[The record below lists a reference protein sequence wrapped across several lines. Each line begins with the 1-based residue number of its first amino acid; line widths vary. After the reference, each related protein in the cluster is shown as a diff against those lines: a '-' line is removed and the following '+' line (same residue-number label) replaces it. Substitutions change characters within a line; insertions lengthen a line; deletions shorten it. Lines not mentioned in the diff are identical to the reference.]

1 MNFLLNRKWNGETD
15 ITLHKFLAKHRA
27 SFHLLQRCGY
37 HVTVEIQ
44 SERMREGHLLDNI
57 EVNDKDVSAALSYV
71 CLDDNVNGTRN
82 DFERAV
88 DFLLLNEPVKNK
100 KKRGHVHI
108 CYVSAHRT
116 AGKGKGIGQGKWG
129 KKASFKISSRNTGAD
144 LR

>member
-1 MNFLLNRKWNGETD
+1 M
-15 ITLHKFLAKHRA
+15 HAFLAKHRA
-27 SFHLLQRCGY
+27 FSHPLQRCGY

-100 KKRGHVHI
+100 KKRGHAHI
-108 CYVSAHRT
+108 YYVSTSST
-116 AGKGKGIGQGKWG
+116 ASKSKG
-129 KKASFKISSRNTGAD
+129 R
-144 LR
+144 